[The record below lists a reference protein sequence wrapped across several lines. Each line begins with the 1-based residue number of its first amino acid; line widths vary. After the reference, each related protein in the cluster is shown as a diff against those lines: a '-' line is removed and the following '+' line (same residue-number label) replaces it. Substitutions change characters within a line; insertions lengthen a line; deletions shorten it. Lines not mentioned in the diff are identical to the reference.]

1 LLIFFQNDV
10 DRGGAKWGNVGRKED
25 VVQGDSIDENAEIVG
40 LDGFVGDYTH
50 TMDSKKRLTIPSDWR
65 EMVGVPRR
73 LYILPGINVKC
84 LCVYPA
90 RDMAPRLENL
100 RKVSIADEKATQFA
114 RTLAFRS
121 DLVTWDAQGRIRVK
135 DRLLEYAGLES
146 QVTLV
151 GRFNVFEL
159 WSPEE
164 WNNKLGSMDE
174 SGLEEAARYANL

>member
-1 LLIFFQNDV
+1 MQD
-10 DRGGAKWGNVGRKED
+10 GSTGMHE
-25 VVQGDSIDENAEIVG
+25 EISG
-40 LDGFVGDYTH
+40 LDGFVGGYTH
-50 TMDSKKRLTIPSDWR
+50 SLDSKKRLTIPADWR

-100 RKVSIADEKATQFA
+100 RKVSIADEAATQFA

-121 DLVTWDAQGRIRVK
+121 DLVTWDSQGRIRIK
-135 DRLLEYAGLES
+135 DELLDTAGLVN
-146 QVTLV
+146 QVNLV

-164 WNNKLGSMDE
+164 WNRASASMGDA
-174 SGLEEAARYANL
+174 SLAEAARYANL

>member
-1 LLIFFQNDV
+1 M
-10 DRGGAKWGNVGRKED
+10 GRKED
-25 VVQGDSIDENAEIVG
+25 AVQDGPIEMNNEIMG

-50 TMDSKKRLTIPSDWR
+50 TLDSKKRLTIPSDWR

-73 LYILPGINVKC
+73 LYILPGIDVKC

-121 DLVTWDAQGRIRVK
+121 DLVSWDAQGRIRIK
-135 DRLLEYAGLES
+135 DKLLEFAGLDQ

-151 GRFNVFEL
+151 GRFNIFEL
-159 WSPEE
+159 WNPDE
-164 WNNKLGSMDE
+164 WNSKLATMDD
-174 SGLEEAARYANL
+174 SDWAEAARYANL

>member
-1 LLIFFQNDV
+1 MQDTA
-10 DRGGAKWGNVGRKED
+10 RGMDGEVT
-25 VVQGDSIDENAEIVG
+25 G
-40 LDGFVGDYTH
+40 LDGFVGGYTH
-50 TMDSKKRLTIPSDWR
+50 NLDAKRRLTIPADWR

-73 LYILPGINVKC
+73 LYILPGINVQC

-100 RKVSIADEKATQFA
+100 RKVSIADEAATQFA

-121 DLVTWDAQGRIRVK
+121 DLVTWDSQGRIRIK
-135 DRLLEYAGLES
+135 DELLDYAQLES
-146 QVTLV
+146 QVVLV

-164 WNNKLGSMDE
+164 WNEKFGLMDQ
-174 SGLEEAARYANL
+174 SSLAEAARYANL